1 MDDEGYPGMWDLQ
14 TPCLP
19 TLAVTP
25 ALSPI
30 PAPLLGSCVVGG
42 TDARPAGGTARS
54 QSCPWR
60 GSWMWRKSSCLL
72 DARSPSVAEHC
83 INSSRRLPPPFH
95 FCLLNTRS
103 LPFSHS
109 GANTAPSFV
118 RRGLSV
124 TPQRQRGT
132 EASPADGAPRS
143 SPDPHLTSSLF
154 QSQSQKSAF
163 HPLATG

>member
-30 PAPLLGSCVVGG
+30 PAPLPGSCVVGG
-42 TDARPAGGTARS
+42 TDARPAGGAARS

-154 QSQSQKSAF
+154 RSQSQKSAF